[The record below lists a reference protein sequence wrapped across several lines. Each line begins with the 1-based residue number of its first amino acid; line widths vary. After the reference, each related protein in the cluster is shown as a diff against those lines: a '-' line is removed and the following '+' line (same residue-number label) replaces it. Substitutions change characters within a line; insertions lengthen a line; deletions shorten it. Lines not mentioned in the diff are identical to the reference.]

1 MLQQNI
7 LSKET
12 AQEKLHRMALEI
24 AENIGDED
32 SSLVLIG
39 IEKNGYKIAE
49 KLKTF
54 IEKYYHAPI
63 EMLSVSLDK
72 KNPTEIKLSKNIDFD
87 NKSII
92 LIDDVINSGKT
103 FLYAL
108 KPLLDFLPKRI
119 QTLAMIER
127 MHKQFPIKPD
137 YVGLSVATTATD
149 NIKVIIEDG
158 EIAGA
163 IFSE

>member
-7 LSKET
+7 LSKEA

-24 AENIGDED
+24 AENISDDED
-32 SSLVLIG
+32 HLVLIG
-39 IEKNGYKIAE
+39 IEKSGYKIAE
-49 KLKTF
+49 KLKIY
-54 IEKYYHAPI
+54 IEKYHHSPI
-63 EMLSVSLDK
+63 DALSVSFDK
-72 KNPTEIKLSKNIDFD
+72 ANPSEITLSKNIDFND
-87 NKSII
+87 KNII

-108 KPLLDFLPKRI
+108 KPLLDFRPKRI

-127 MHKQFPIKPD
+127 MHKLFPIKPD

-158 EIAGA
+158 EIVGA
-163 IFSE
+163 TFQ